1 MPLCFKIMLEKEV
14 YAMKK
19 TADKNVKP
27 KVRKN
32 KEIGFKITFSD
43 EPCTEEESIQA
54 MAKLCCM
61 VLEMDRNH
69 HRRKLQEGE
78 QYCFYCKKQ
87 ITELNDF
94 YSPDGENCCFE
105 CAKKLT
111 DDPNRQERFCGF
123 PVVSSKDGSPVTKSS
138 K

>member
-14 YAMKK
+14 CVMKK
-19 TADKNVKP
+19 HTSTKKKKIDKLEIVFVP
-27 KVRKN
+27 PT
-32 KEIGFKITFSD
+32 KECSH
-43 EPCTEEESIQA
+43 EEGIKQLAE
-54 MAKLCCM
+54 LCYLM
-61 VLEMDRNH
+61 LEIDRDH
-69 HRRKLQEGE
+69 HRKKLQESE